1 MLELKEQTTRA
12 AEFSAQT
19 RTRVQQLCRIALDGL
34 APMFDRDRGM
44 FVFRVRRVPGG
55 SPRPEG
61 CSHRYTAITLL
72 GLAEESPETARDVLG
87 GRSPQDVARALLAA
101 LERNDNLGDVALT
114 LWAARRHDVDGRE
127 TALRRLREMDPISRP
142 HPTVELAWALSAVV
156 TEDVLPDA
164 AAMRAPLAERL
175 IAACPASGIF
185 PHHIPAAASPR
196 LRRHVGCFADQVYP
210 ILALAQA
217 ARAGCHPA
225 ALRVAQRTAA
235 RICAELG
242 PAGQWWWHYD
252 TRTGRVIEGYPVY
265 SVHQDSMAPMA
276 LLALAEA
283 GGELHAEPI
292 ERGLDWLYA
301 SPELGGGSLIDEPQR
316 VIWRKVARREPRKFV
331 RRMQAACSAVHRSL
345 RVPAVDWVF
354 SASSVDDECRPYHLG
369 WILYAWSRS
378 RTTRA
383 TGRPS

>member
-1 MLELKEQTTRA
+1 MLELKEQTTPAPALSRP
-12 AEFSAQT
+12 AQA
-19 RTRVQQLCRIALDGL
+19 RVQRLWRIALDGL
-34 APMFDRDRGM
+34 GPMFDRTRGL
-44 FVFRVRRVPGG
+44 FVFRVRRVAGG
-55 SPRPEG
+55 PPRPEG
-61 CSHRYTAITLL
+61 FSHRYTAIALL
-72 GLAEESPETARDVLG
+72 GLAEAPPEAAREVLA
-87 GRSPQDVARALLAA
+87 GRTPQDVARGLLDR
-101 LERNDNLGDVALT
+101 LEHNDNLGDVALT
-114 LWAARRHDVDGRE
+114 LWAARRLEVDGRE
-127 TALRRLREMDPISRP
+127 AALRRLRQMDPISRP

-156 TEDVLPDA
+156 AEDGLSDA

-185 PHHIPAAASPR
+185 PHHIPASASPR

-210 ILALAQA
+210 ILALSHA

-276 LLALAEA
+276 LLALAQVGGPWHGEA
-283 GGELHAEPI
+283 V
-292 ERGLDWLYA
+292 ERGLDWLDA
-301 SPELGGGSLIDEPQR
+301 SPELGGGSLIDERQR

-369 WILYAWSRS
+369 WILYAWSGS
-378 RTTRA
+378 RTT
-383 TGRPS
+383 TPGPGTS